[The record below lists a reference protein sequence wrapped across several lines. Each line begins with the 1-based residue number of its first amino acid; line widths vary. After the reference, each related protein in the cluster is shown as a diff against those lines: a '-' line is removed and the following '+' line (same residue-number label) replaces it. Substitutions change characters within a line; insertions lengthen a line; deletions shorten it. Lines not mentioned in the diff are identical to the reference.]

1 MIPHTPIVTIV
12 KLRAADLLHT
22 NCLRGEFL
30 RCYQES
36 LILVSASKN
45 GFCRGISINYQD
57 TVSKT
62 KKRKEERK
70 KKRRKGER
78 KKKRRKR
85 KKKEKKKEKRKQEK
99 KRRKDTVQLSPFV
112 SEHPPQQKDRR
123 ASHIDFN
130 AVKIA

>member
-62 KKRKEERK
+62 KKEK
-70 KKRRKGER
+70 KKR
-78 KKKRRKR
+78 R
-85 KKKEKKKEKRKQEK
+85 KKKEKKKRRKKKEKKKKKKERKEKRKKKTRKEEK
-99 KRRKDTVQLSPFV
+99 KRYRSTIPFCLRT
-112 SEHPPQQKDRR
+112 SSATKRSSCK
-123 ASHIDFN
+123 SHRL
-130 AVKIA
+130 